1 MGACASSRV
10 ELGYSELRDSIPGS
24 LVAEQDFDLFYSLCK
39 VESTRSLSS
48 FLIPSQCPLF
58 YVVVSGEVHVH
69 VSSAEMKN
77 KSMVATT
84 FTIGEVIHFFNATLR
99 TTHFPG
105 VNTFDGGEIL
115 RDNGVKLTLHLK
127 SLSNTTARVIGMDR
141 SALEEFKL
149 LAKHSTH
156 SLSAFLGLSMAEMT
170 YASPYL
176 KTVTQEQV
184 LFARITWIIVTFTI
198 FVDVNVPLQ
207 LQAAMF
213 GILLKVRLSH
223 IGGVISPAEN
233 EVVSGQT
240 DSIGNKSPS
249 ERVQRNLRARES
261 YG

>member
-1 MGACASSRV
+1 MEV
-10 ELGYSELRDSIPGS
+10 GYTELRDSIPGS

-48 FLIPSQCPLF
+48 ILIPSQCPLF

-69 VSSAEMKN
+69 ISSSEMKN

-156 SLSAFLGLSMAEMT
+156 AISAFLGLSMAEMT
-170 YASPYL
+170 YTSPYL

-184 LFARITWIIVTFTI
+184 
-198 FVDVNVPLQ
+198 
-207 LQAAMF
+207 
-213 GILLKVRLSH
+213 
-223 IGGVISPAEN
+223 
-233 EVVSGQT
+233 
-240 DSIGNKSPS
+240 
-249 ERVQRNLRARES
+249 
-261 YG
+261 